1 MHVPDHFLNDP
12 TSIATGALALGT
24 LAAAV
29 RHARHETRYQ
39 ASDTNSPAAALGNW
53 AFAKDRGGTPA
64 FAATTALVFG
74 LQMLNYPV
82 AAGTSGHLLG
92 GALAAALLG
101 PARAILSVSGVL
113 VVQALL
119 FADGGLTALGTNILL
134 MAVVAT
140 LTGWLVERATARPS
154 ERGGPAAVRL
164 GAAAG
169 LGGLVSVPVTAG
181 LFTLLYAIGGT
192 APVALGSLAA
202 SMMSLHGL
210 IGLGEGL
217 ITGLVV
223 GTVAAWAPGFAAIDT
238 RPATGRPAVI
248 ALGGLAITAA
258 ALLSPFAS
266 NAPDGLEAAA
276 ERVGFA
282 GAARAHAFDASAL
295 ADYGS
300 ATGLSV
306 GLVGLIG
313 LLACVSLAFAAAP
326 LWRAVRLAPA

>member
-12 TSIATGALALGT
+12 TSAVTGALAVG
-24 LAAAV
+24 AVVWAV
-29 RHARHETRYQ
+29 RQARHETPVSDPEATAPRFSW
-39 ASDTNSPAAALGNW
+39 AS
-53 AFAKDRGGTPA
+53 AKDHGGAPA

-82 AAGTSGHLLG
+82 ASGTSGHLLG

-101 PARAILSVSGVL
+101 PARGILAVTAVL
-113 VVQALL
+113 LVQGLV

-140 LTGWLVERATARPS
+140 LTGWAVERARP
-154 ERGGPAAVRL
+154 RGAVKIGAVAA
-164 GAAAG
+164 
-169 LGGLVSVPVTAG
+169 LGGVVSVPVTAAV
-181 LFTLLYAIGGT
+181 FSLLYAIGGT
-192 APVALGSLAA
+192 VPVAFGQLAGSMLG
-202 SMMSLHGL
+202 LHAL

-223 GTVAAWAPGFAAIDT
+223 GAVAAWSPGFAAIDA
-238 RPATGRPAVI
+238 RPVAGRPAVF
-248 ALGGLAITAA
+248 ALGALAVVAA
-258 ALLSPFAS
+258 ALLSPLAS
-266 NAPDGLEAAA
+266 GWPDGLESAA
-276 ERVGFA
+276 ETVGFA
-282 GAARAHAFDASAL
+282 DAARSHAFETSAL

-313 LLACVSLAFAAAP
+313 LVVCASLALAAAP
-326 LWRAVRLAPA
+326 LLRARRLATT